1 MGVNQMKSEYQMSLT
16 ATLIEG
22 LHCVEMEYPEDL
34 ESNVKID
41 LDILRGAGLFRPK
54 YSRRIKTSQTSCNLM
69 SIKKGEPIPIS
80 DHVNVATEK
89 FRILL
94 ADAHAQR
101 QLNRMLQMANY
112 SVPEF
117 VQCASKYLDDEFR
130 DDFNSIESYS
140 HSKLQ
145 LLFALS
151 AIQDLVSWGSS
162 LDVIESQLW
171 LAKTKEV
178 INNNLNA
185 ENLRGAMTSLKSS
198 EISYFAPITQ
208 EAALDFLKE
217 GQLKLELVSPKNIES
232 SEIFR
237 QGVTTWSMP
246 YRGREGRSARFVVWI
261 VRNEAKFPLG
271 IMEVGDDAPYSP
283 LRDQALGFSVPD
295 QSSPLNGKLK
305 DRLFELRKTMIVEN
319 LPIDPSLALEDFK
332 NAWENLSLDEKSVRD
347 SYSDN
352 SIRKR
357 LGYLNRIFQGE
368 LALSPLGTWNEKD
381 IAAAIRAIKDVT
393 LNRVH
398 TEVVICGALPPFGN
412 LLGGK
417 IVAMMMN
424 HPLVRATLDRDI
436 GILLAGSFDRDKIEE
451 WLPRFGPLLTTT
463 KGLFPNHSAQYNRV
477 RIPVGRKSL
486 KLDKLGLTQGQT
498 MSHISDRTM
507 SFAVEINLRM
517 GEKGVSRE
525 YGSGGAKRQRILQ
538 SAARVVGLDSNGL
551 YADVTRPVY
560 GCLFLSNSQGVVLGG
575 QTPEWK
581 DTDMPFQDSKDY
593 EDAVLRLW
601 RDKWLRSAENRQQKE
616 GN

>member
-1 MGVNQMKSEYQMSLT
+1 MKSEYQMAMVTNLF
-16 ATLIEG
+16 EG
-22 LHCVEMEYPEDL
+22 LHCVEMEYPAGL
-34 ESNVKID
+34 ESVVKID
-41 LDILRGAGLFRPK
+41 PGIPKGAGLFRPK
-54 YSRRIKTSQTSCNLM
+54 SSRRIKTSNWSCNLM
-69 SIKKGEPIPIS
+69 SIKTGESIVVS
-80 DHVNVATEK
+80 SNVNVATEK

-94 ADAHAQR
+94 DDAHAQR
-101 QLNRMLQMANY
+101 HLNRMLQTSNY
-112 SVPEF
+112 SVPDF
-117 VQCASKYLDDEFR
+117 VQSVSKYLDDEFR
-130 DDFNSIESYS
+130 DDLHSIEGYS
-140 HSKLQ
+140 QSKLQ

-151 AIQDLVSWGSS
+151 AIQDLISWGSS
-162 LDVIESQLW
+162 LDIIESQLW
-171 LAKTKEV
+171 LTKTKEE
-178 INNNLNA
+178 INNNQNA
-185 ENLRGAMTSLKSS
+185 GNLRGAMTSLKTS

-208 EAALDFLKE
+208 EAALDILKE
-217 GQLKLELVSPKNIES
+217 GKLQLELVSPKNIES

-237 QGVTTWSMP
+237 HGVTTWSMP
-246 YRGREGRSARFVVWI
+246 YRGREGRSARFIVWI
-261 VRNEAKFPLG
+261 VGNDAKYPLG

-295 QSSPLNGKLK
+295 QKSPLNEKLK
-305 DRLFELRKTMIVEN
+305 DRLFELRKTMINEN

-347 SYSDN
+347 SYSDG

-368 LALSPLGTWNEKD
+368 LALSPDGTWNERD

-436 GILLAGSFDRDKIEE
+436 GILLAGSFDRDKIEG

-477 RIPVGRKSL
+477 RIPVGLKSL

-538 SAARVVGLDSNGL
+538 SAARVVGLDANGL

-575 QTPEWK
+575 ETPEWK
-581 DTDMPFQDSKDY
+581 DTDMPFQDSRDY

-601 RDKWLRSAENRQQKE
+601 RDKWLRSAVNRQQKE
-616 GN
+616 GK